1 MSQTI
6 SRQRRGSTLPTNLT
20 PKAMPAYGR
29 TERRNTI
36 LDELDEEYEHQL
48 THLTNMAKRAQF
60 RFMRFNQTHSGGQ
73 AEPD

>member
-6 SRQRRGSTLPTNLT
+6 YKRKRGSTPPTNLT
-20 PKAMPAYGR
+20 SRAMPAYGR